1 MSTPPRLLGLALAAA
16 AVLVMACS
24 GGGRKAPAA
33 GDTAPIMLFAIDGME
48 WSVMKPLIDAGRM
61 PAIAGLME
69 RGTYGYLESMTP
81 TFSPAIWT
89 SIATGKSPDKHG
101 IPHFVYRVG
110 PGPDD
115 YRFYTSGHRKT
126 KAFWNILSDYGDS
139 ADVIGWWMTYPAE
152 HINGVIVA
160 QTNTTGVIE
169 HSENALWKGT
179 LLPGV
184 EDQVYPPELNGEVM
198 EMLAQAD
205 RSMDSLVTVIFGGV
219 PRAQTE
225 FTKLIWDQS
234 LWAFRADAVYTRIA
248 ERLLD
253 EKRPFDVF
261 ALYLSGPDVAGH
273 RFWQYAHPEDFW
285 HPPTRDEI
293 DAFGHVID
301 DYYVHVD
308 RVIADVLARIPE
320 GTNVFVVSDHGMH
333 VVNPDREFKA
343 DDEPGFR
350 LSGNHLDAPPGVFV
364 AAGPDIAKP
373 AAAPVLD
380 PLRPIGRAYDIL
392 PTLLVLKGIPVGEDF
407 DGAPML
413 NVIDPAFI
421 TRVPVRTVKTHDD
434 RAWEQARELRMKEA
448 ADQAERLEQLKSLGY
463 IN

>member
-1 MSTPPRLLGLALAAA
+1 MTRSFLFALLVAGLT
-16 AVLVMACS
+16 AVAGCS
-24 GGGRKAPAA
+24 DGKKAPS
-33 GDTAPIMLFAIDGME
+33 TTETSPIMLFAIDGME

-101 IPHFVYRVG
+101 IPHFVYRIG
-110 PGPDD
+110 PGDDD

-126 KAFWNILSDYGDS
+126 KAFWNILSDYGEAS
-139 ADVIGWWMTYPAE
+139 EVIGWWMTYPAE

-184 EDQVYPPELNGEVM
+184 EDQVYPPELNGDVM
-198 EMLAQAD
+198 ETLAEAN
-205 RSMDSLVTVIFGGV
+205 RSMDSLVTTIFGGI
-219 PRAQTE
+219 PQAQTE
-225 FTKLIWDQS
+225 FTQLIWDQS

-248 ERLLD
+248 KRLLD

-273 RFWQYAHPEDFW
+273 RFWQYAHPEEFW
-285 HPPTRDEI
+285 HPPVQAEI
-293 DAFGHVID
+293 DAFGPVID

-308 RVIADVLARIPE
+308 HVIADILTRLPA

-373 AAAPVLD
+373 DAPPVLD
-380 PLRPIGRAYDIL
+380 PLHPIGRAYDML
-392 PTLLVLKGIPVGEDF
+392 PTMLALKGIPVGADF
-407 DGAPML
+407 DGKPML
-413 NVIDPAFI
+413 NVITPAFI
-421 TRVPVRTVKTHDD
+421 ARVPVRTVKTHDD
-434 RAWEQARELRMKEA
+434 GAWEKARQLRIKEA
-448 ADQAERLEQLKSLGY
+448 ADRAERLEQLKSLGY